1 MHWRNLLDAAQ
12 ALFYTVG
19 IVAMLVMVLLAYGTN
34 VRMQQEHV
42 RLQQEHV
49 YIQKTQ
55 EQLQKE
61 HERIM
66 LITERTLRE
75 GVNR

>member
-1 MHWRNLLDAAQ
+1 MNWRNLLDAVQ
-12 ALFYTVG
+12 ALAYTAG
-19 IVAMLVMVLLAYGTN
+19 IVGMIIVVLLAYGTN

-42 RLQQEHV
+42 RMQKEHV

-55 EQLQKE
+55 EHLQQE

-75 GVNR
+75 VLNR